1 MREIIKQAATVDEA
15 IELALRELGLA
26 REQVTYEVLE
36 YPERRFIFKKPAKV
50 KVCEIEEE
58 FDVKALFEEI
68 KPKAEKPAKTEVKK
82 AEKSEKT
89 EKSEKP
95 AKQPKAAKQE
105 NKKAEKPVQEA
116 PKAELKAEAE
126 EVKTEAAAEET
137 TLEEIPMENASAK
150 VKYSMEFIK
159 SVIGQFYTGEY
170 SFKVYKTQTGY
181 IIKILGDD
189 AGCLIGR
196 KGETME
202 AISYLTSLAANRF
215 EDSDEK
221 ISVDVADYR
230 QKREKDLQQMA
241 KKMAVKVA
249 KSGRS
254 YSFEPMN
261 PYERRIIHATVGE
274 MEGVKSESKGEGSQR
289 RVVIYSTNPR
299 KNNSNNKKGGR
310 KGGNNNRRDRKE
322 KPAPQVQKT
331 RETKLVDDFGGTGLY
346 GKIEL

>member
-1 MREIIKQAATVDEA
+1 MREIIKQASTVDEA
-15 IELALRELGLA
+15 IELALRELNLT
-26 REQVTYEVLE
+26 REQVTCEVLE
-36 YPERRFIFKKPAKV
+36 YPEKRFFFKKPAKV

-58 FDVKALFEEI
+58 FSVKDLFEEP
-68 KPKAEKPAKTEVKK
+68 KPKAEPK
-82 AEKSEKT
+82 AEKA
-89 EKSEKP
+89 EKP
-95 AKQPKAAKQE
+95 AKQE
-105 NKKAEKPVQEA
+105 NKKAEKPAKA
-116 PKAELKAEAE
+116 PKAEKTVKQEKPKAETVAE
-126 EVKTEAAAEET
+126 KTETEEAKT
-137 TLEEIPMENASAK
+137 ETALEEIPVENATAK

-170 SFKVYKTQTGY
+170 TFKIYKTQTGY
-181 IIKILGDD
+181 IIKIVGDD

-202 AISYLTSLAANRF
+202 ALSYLTSLAANRF

-241 KKMAVKVA
+241 KKMAAKVVKT
-249 KSGRS
+249 GRF

-261 PYERRIIHATVGE
+261 PYERRIIHATVGTI
-274 MEGVKSESKGEGSQR
+274 EGVRSESKGEGSQR
-289 RVVIYSTNPR
+289 RVVIYSTAPR
-299 KNNSNNKKGGR
+299 KNNGGNKKGGR
-310 KGGNNNRRDRKE
+310 NNGRRDRRE

>member
-1 MREIIKQAATVDEA
+1 MREIIKQASTVDEA
-15 IELALRELGLA
+15 IELALRELNLT
-26 REQVTYEVLE
+26 REQVTCEVLE
-36 YPERRFIFKKPAKV
+36 YPEKRFFFKKPAKV

-58 FDVKALFEEI
+58 FSVKDLFEEP
-68 KPKAEKPAKTEVKK
+68 KAEPKKAEPKAEKAP
-82 AEKSEKT
+82 
-89 EKSEKP
+89 
-95 AKQPKAAKQE
+95 KQE
-105 NKKAEKPVQEA
+105 NKKAEKPAKETKKAEKPAKQEK
-116 PKAELKAEAE
+116 PKAEPVAE
-126 EVKTEAAAEET
+126 KTETEEAKT
-137 TLEEIPMENASAK
+137 ETALEEIPMENATSK

-170 SFKVYKTQTGY
+170 TFKIYKTQTGY
-181 IIKILGDD
+181 IIKIAGED

-202 AISYLTSLAANRF
+202 ALSYLTSLAANRF

-241 KKMAVKVA
+241 KKMAAKVI
-249 KSGRS
+249 KTGRF

-261 PYERRIIHATVGE
+261 PYERRIIHATVGTI
-274 MEGVKSESKGEGSQR
+274 EGVRSESKGEGSQR
-289 RVVIYSTNPR
+289 RVVIYSTAPR
-299 KNNSNNKKGGR
+299 KNNGGNKKGGR
-310 KGGNNNRRDRKE
+310 NNGRRDRRE

>member
-15 IELALRELGLA
+15 VELALRELGLN

-36 YPERRFIFKKPAKV
+36 YPERRFIFRKPAKV
-50 KVCEIEEE
+50 KVCEIKEE
-58 FDVKALFEEI
+58 FDVKSLFEEI
-68 KPKAEKPAKTEVKK
+68 KPKAEKPAKAEAKKAEK
-82 AEKSEKT
+82 AEKSEKA
-89 EKSEKP
+89 
-95 AKQPKAAKQE
+95 AKQPKPAKQE
-105 NKKAEKPVQEA
+105 NKKAEKPVEA
-116 PKAELKAEAE
+116 PKAEAVAEEAKAEQE
-126 EVKTEAAAEET
+126 TAAEET
-137 TLEEIPMENASAK
+137 ALCEIPMENVTAK

-170 SFKVYKTQTGY
+170 TFKVYKTQTGF

-241 KKMAVKVA
+241 KKMAAKVA

-299 KNNSNNKKGGR
+299 KNNSNGKKGGR
-310 KGGNNNRRDRKE
+310 KGGRNDRRDRRE

-346 GKIEL
+346 GKIELQ

>member
-1 MREIIKQAATVDEA
+1 MREIIKQASTVDEA
-15 IELALRELGLA
+15 IELALRELNLT
-26 REQVTYEVLE
+26 REQVTCEVLE
-36 YPERRFIFKKPAKV
+36 YPEKRFFFKKPAKV

-58 FDVKALFEEI
+58 FSVKDLFEEP
-68 KPKAEKPAKTEVKK
+68 KAEPKKAEPKAEKAP
-82 AEKSEKT
+82 
-89 EKSEKP
+89 
-95 AKQPKAAKQE
+95 KQE
-105 NKKAEKPVQEA
+105 NKKAEKPAKA
-116 PKAELKAEAE
+116 PKAEKPAKHEKPKAEPVDE
-126 EVKTEAAAEET
+126 ETEEAKTETA
-137 TLEEIPMENASAK
+137 LEEIPMENATNK

-170 SFKVYKTQTGY
+170 TFKIYKTQTGY
-181 IIKILGDD
+181 IIKIAGED

-202 AISYLTSLAANRF
+202 ALSYLTSLAANRF

-241 KKMAVKVA
+241 KKMAAKVVKT
-249 KSGRS
+249 GRF

-261 PYERRIIHATVGE
+261 PYERRIIHATVGTI
-274 MEGVKSESKGEGSQR
+274 EGVRSESKGEGSQR
-289 RVVIYSTNPR
+289 RVVIYSTAPR
-299 KNNSNNKKGGR
+299 KNNGGNKKGGR
-310 KGGNNNRRDRKE
+310 NSGRRDRRE

>member
-1 MREIIKQAATVDEA
+1 MREIIKQASTVDEA
-15 IELALRELGLA
+15 IELALRELNLT
-26 REQVTYEVLE
+26 REQVTCEVLE
-36 YPERRFIFKKPAKV
+36 YPEKRFFFKKPAKV

-58 FDVKALFEEI
+58 FSVKDLFEEP
-68 KPKAEKPAKTEVKK
+68 KAEPKKAEPKAEKAP
-82 AEKSEKT
+82 
-89 EKSEKP
+89 
-95 AKQPKAAKQE
+95 KQE
-105 NKKAEKPVQEA
+105 NKKAEKPAKA
-116 PKAELKAEAE
+116 PKAEKPAKHEKPKAEP
-126 EVKTEAAAEET
+126 VAEET
-137 TLEEIPMENASAK
+137 EEAKTETALEEIPMENATSK

-170 SFKVYKTQTGY
+170 TFKIYKTQTGY
-181 IIKILGDD
+181 IIKIVGDD

-202 AISYLTSLAANRF
+202 ALSYLTSLAANRF

-241 KKMAVKVA
+241 KKMAAKVVKT
-249 KSGRS
+249 GRF

-261 PYERRIIHATVGE
+261 PYERRIIHATVGSI
-274 MEGVKSESKGEGSQR
+274 EGVRSESKGEGSQR
-289 RVVIYSTNPR
+289 RVVIYSTAPR
-299 KNNSNNKKGGR
+299 KNNGGNKKGGR
-310 KGGNNNRRDRKE
+310 NSGRRDRRE

>member
-1 MREIIKQAATVDEA
+1 MREIIKQASTVDEA
-15 IELALRELGLA
+15 IELALRELNLT
-26 REQVTYEVLE
+26 REQVTCEVLE
-36 YPERRFIFKKPAKV
+36 YPEKRFFFKKPAKV

-58 FDVKALFEEI
+58 FSVKDLFEEP
-68 KPKAEKPAKTEVKK
+68 KAEPKKAEPKAEKPV
-82 AEKSEKT
+82 
-89 EKSEKP
+89 
-95 AKQPKAAKQE
+95 KQE
-105 NKKAEKPVQEA
+105 NKKAEKPAKETKKAEKPAKQEK
-116 PKAELKAEAE
+116 PKAEPVAETAEEAE
-126 EVKTEAAAEET
+126 KET
-137 TLEEIPMENASAK
+137 TLEEIPMENATSK

-170 SFKVYKTQTGY
+170 TFKIYKTQTGY
-181 IIKILGDD
+181 IIKIVGDD

-202 AISYLTSLAANRF
+202 ALSYLTSLAANRF

-241 KKMAVKVA
+241 KKMAAKVVKT
-249 KSGRS
+249 GRF

-261 PYERRIIHATVGE
+261 PYERRIIHATVGTI
-274 MEGVKSESKGEGSQR
+274 EGVRSESKGEGSQR
-289 RVVIYSTNPR
+289 RVVIYSTAPR
-299 KNNSNNKKGGR
+299 KNNGGNKKGGR
-310 KGGNNNRRDRKE
+310 NSGRRDRRE

>member
-1 MREIIKQAATVDEA
+1 MREIIKQASTVDEA
-15 IELALRELGLA
+15 IELALRELNLT
-26 REQVTYEVLE
+26 REQVTCEVLE
-36 YPERRFIFKKPAKV
+36 YPEKRFFFKKPAKV

-58 FDVKALFEEI
+58 FSVKDLFEEP
-68 KPKAEKPAKTEVKK
+68 KTKAEKAEKP
-82 AEKSEKT
+82 
-89 EKSEKP
+89 
-95 AKQPKAAKQE
+95 AKQE
-105 NKKAEKPVQEA
+105 NKKAEKPAKETKKAEKPAKETKKAEKPAKQEK
-116 PKAELKAEAE
+116 PKAEP
-126 EVKTEAAAEET
+126 VAEET
-137 TLEEIPMENASAK
+137 ETEEAKTETALEEIPVENATAK

-170 SFKVYKTQTGY
+170 TFKVYKTQTGY
-181 IIKILGDD
+181 IIKIVGDD

-202 AISYLTSLAANRF
+202 ALSYLTSLAANRF

-241 KKMAVKVA
+241 KKMAAKVVKT
-249 KSGRS
+249 GRF

-261 PYERRIIHATVGE
+261 PYERRIIHATVGTI
-274 MEGVKSESKGEGSQR
+274 EGVRSESKGEGSQR
-289 RVVIYSTNPR
+289 RVVIYSTAPR
-299 KNNSNNKKGGR
+299 KNNGGNKKGGR
-310 KGGNNNRRDRKE
+310 NSGRRDRRE